1 MPLPRP
7 TPFDLVFAD
16 MAETRFP
23 AIRDALA
30 EMGRDPRDRDA
41 FLMTRPAV
49 ELLREMRPEEGLG
62 EGMDQLVAL
71 AHHAYLYWLG
81 GELAFSISPARLDES
96 VSEGSVEL
104 GEVSPATA
112 WYAQFPERKVWAE
125 VIEGATH
132 EPLDGCFVHPVES
145 HRLRV
150 LGVFGVRGDRDGFS
164 VVETDGARTPHLQRT
179 DGSALFAPVLPG
191 AASAGL
197 YAIAGS
203 EELLE
208 LAWRTRPQAG
218 VTAVADA

>member
-23 AIRDALA
+23 AIRDALN
-30 EMGRDPRDRDA
+30 EMGHDPRDRDA

-49 ELLREMRPEEGLG
+49 EVLRELRPDEGLG
-62 EGMDQLVAL
+62 DGMDQLVAL
-71 AHHAYLYWLG
+71 AHHAFLYWLA
-81 GELAFSISPARLDES
+81 GELAFGISSERLEES
-96 VSEGSVEL
+96 LSESGHEP
-104 GEVSPATA
+104 GEVSPAMA

-132 EPLDGCFVHPVES
+132 EPLDGCFVHPLDGD
-145 HRLRV
+145 RLRV

-164 VVETDGARTPHLQRT
+164 VVEAEGVHSPHLQRA

-197 YAIAGS
+197 YAIMGS

-208 LAWRTRPQAG
+208 LAWRTRPLAG
-218 VTAVADA
+218 VTALSDA